1 MESSVFRERH
11 DVRRTTVLR
20 VAAALFV
27 AMVIAGIAT
36 GWLLIEIRK
45 EQRALDAIIRG
56 GVAEDIERLGSLPE
70 EVSWQFGLTLLVL
83 GVLVVTG
90 TAYAIVA
97 RAYLKSEQSLQ
108 DIKQLAWEI
117 LSSMDQGVMTIDN
130 SECVTNINPHALELL
145 NQDASCIGRPLAD
158 LFAPSGHQR
167 AHSFVEA
174 SRSVLASGKGIHDCD
189 CTVSKDGHSLRLEAD
204 CHVLRDREGE
214 IRGTVLHI
222 RDVTERVLL
231 DERMRRMER
240 FLGVGSLVAG
250 LHHEIKNPLSA
261 LSLHVQLLAEGLEGR
276 ADAETTVTLKI
287 LNDEIK
293 RITNVLEAFRTYA
306 SSERLILAETDV
318 IQLCQRMI
326 GLTRPKAEAQNV
338 NLSLEMPQSEA
349 IIASLDASR
358 FEQVL
363 LNLVLN
369 ALEALPDGGEIRTS
383 ISTNPDD
390 DVVVEVSDNG
400 HGIPENVRSRIF
412 DPYFTTKS
420 DGSGMGLAVCD
431 KIIRLHGGRIDIDTS
446 QSGTSV
452 RLIIPRT
459 HAQSAAITDG

>member
-1 MESSVFRERH
+1 M
-11 DVRRTTVLR
+11 
-20 VAAALFV
+20 
-27 AMVIAGIAT
+27 
-36 GWLLIEIRK
+36 
-45 EQRALDAIIRG
+45 
-56 GVAEDIERLGSLPE
+56 
-70 EVSWQFGLTLLVL
+70 
-83 GVLVVTG
+83 
-90 TAYAIVA
+90 
-97 RAYLKSEQSLQ
+97 
-108 DIKQLAWEI
+108 
-117 LSSMDQGVMTIDN
+117 
-130 SECVTNINPHALELL
+130 
-145 NQDASCIGRPLAD
+145 
-158 LFAPSGHQR
+158 
-167 AHSFVEA
+167 
-174 SRSVLASGKGIHDCD
+174 
-189 CTVSKDGHSLRLEAD
+189 
-204 CHVLRDREGE
+204 
-214 IRGTVLHI
+214 
-222 RDVTERVLL
+222 
-231 DERMRRMER
+231 
-240 FLGVGSLVAG
+240 AG